1 MKNTNIE
8 SVTEVS
14 NVRDEDFETLVIQ
27 SDKLALIDFWAD
39 WCHPCHMLAPRVQ
52 AIAEDYE
59 DRIFVGKMDIES
71 NPITP
76 HRYMIRS
83 IPTLLLFKEG
93 ELIER
98 LTGVRSKEEIQSII
112 TAHI

>member
-1 MKNTNIE
+1 MKNTS

-14 NVRDEDFETLVIQ
+14 DVGDEDFETLVMQ

-39 WCHPCHMLAPRVQ
+39 WCQPCHMLAPTIQ
-52 AIAEDYE
+52 ALAEDYG
-59 DRIFVGKMDIES
+59 DQIFVGKMDVEA

-76 HRYMIRS
+76 HRYEIRS
-83 IPTLLLFKEG
+83 IPTLLIFKAG
-93 ELIER
+93 ELMER

>member
-1 MKNTNIE
+1 MKNTS

-14 NVRDEDFETLVIQ
+14 DVGDEDFETLVMQ

-39 WCHPCHMLAPRVQ
+39 WCQPCHMLAPTVQ
-52 AIAEDYE
+52 ALAEDYT
-59 DRIFVGKMDIES
+59 DQIFVGKMDVEA

-76 HRYMIRS
+76 HRYEIRS

-93 ELIER
+93 ELVEQ
-98 LTGVRSKEEIQSII
+98 LTGVRPKEEIESII
-112 TAHI
+112 KAYI

>member
-1 MKNTNIE
+1 MKNTS

-14 NVRDEDFETLVIQ
+14 DVGDEDFETLVMQ

-39 WCHPCHMLAPRVQ
+39 WCQPCHMLAPTIQ
-52 AIAEDYE
+52 ALAEDYG
-59 DRIFVGKMDIES
+59 DQIFVGKMDVEA

-76 HRYMIRS
+76 HRYEIRS
-83 IPTLLLFKEG
+83 IPTLLIFKAG
-93 ELIER
+93 ELMER

-112 TAHI
+112 KAHL